1 VTEWLLLLHQISPKP
16 AYLRAKVLRRL
27 NQLGALPI
35 KNSAYLILQNE
46 ANLEDFQWLRGE
58 IEQQGGAAWL
68 FRTKAI
74 AGLSD
79 DSIREAFRELRRPDY
94 EELIGTARALITA
107 GITESEW
114 QKLRH
119 RAEDLRRIDFFEAPG
134 RDELEAIMD
143 QIERT
148 LRPPTDP
155 VARPRL
161 AGLSGATWVTR
172 RGVKVDRTASA
183 WLIRRFI
190 DPAARFVFVEPEK
203 YTHSPGELRF
213 DMYEGEFTH
222 EGDACTFE
230 VLLDASGRRSDP
242 ALAAIAEMIHDLD
255 LRDTRYQRPE
265 TPGVAAMIDGIMKR
279 HSDDVRR
286 LEDSAAL
293 YDSLYASL
301 GGK

>member
-1 VTEWLLLLHQISPKP
+1 MTEWLLLLHQISPKP

-114 QKLRH
+114 QVFL
-119 RAEDLRRIDFFEAPG
+119 ADLRTTFDKFGVPSAEQA
-134 RDELEAIMD
+134 ELFAI
-143 QIERT
+143 
-148 LRPPTDP
+148 
-155 VARPRL
+155 
-161 AGLSGATWVTR
+161 
-172 RGVKVDRTASA
+172 
-183 WLIRRFI
+183 
-190 DPAARFVFVEPEK
+190 VESTK
-203 YTHSPGELRF
+203 K
-213 DMYEGEFTH
+213 DI
-222 EGDACTFE
+222 
-230 VLLDASGRRSDP
+230 VL
-242 ALAAIAEMIHDLD
+242 
-255 LRDTRYQRPE
+255 
-265 TPGVAAMIDGIMKR
+265 K
-279 HSDDVRR
+279 
-286 LEDSAAL
+286 
-293 YDSLYASL
+293 
-301 GGK
+301 